1 MQNET
6 RQPLLEPYMLGDL
19 RLRNRVVMAPLTRTR
34 ADNPGH
40 VPTDLMRQYYE
51 QRASAGL
58 IISEGVW
65 VSENAQGW
73 HGAPGIYNETQRAA
87 WKAITDAVH
96 ARGGRIFA
104 QLWHQGSVSHPS
116 FFGDGR
122 LPVAPSAIN
131 PEQLIHVP
139 GGTRMSETPREMSLA
154 DIQQAI
160 DEYYNSAQVAKD
172 AGFDGV
178 QIQAGFVYL
187 IQQFLHETTNRRT
200 DEYGGSIENRGR
212 FLFEVLEAVLNVW
225 PSQRV
230 GVKAGPMMNEL
241 GLFRAVPSTV
251 PTSEYV
257 YERLNSYKLSHVYL
271 MRQLA
276 DLAKTPISAL
286 AGDGVI
292 HHFRGRYH
300 GTLILNVGI
309 DRKHGA
315 ELTLEGL
322 GDLIAFGRDYIANPD
337 LVERIRLDAPL
348 NEQRPEGYYGSSPVG
363 YTDYP
368 FLKSQAVEMNIST
381 EAEQTP
387 RTI

>member
-1 MQNET
+1 VRNET

-73 HGAPGIYNETQRAA
+73 HGAPGLYNETQRAA

-139 GGTRMSETPREMSLA
+139 GGTRMSETPREMTLA

-200 DEYGGSIENRGR
+200 DEYGGSIENRAR

-225 PSQRV
+225 PSQRI
-230 GVKAGPMMNEL
+230 GVKTGPMMNEL

-276 DLAKTPISAL
+276 DLSKTPISAL